1 MHRQCLHTG
10 GGGGE
15 PCWWPTSQDSGS
27 EKRWGKVPRGQR
39 QSQDALLQRTC
50 SLFATRDGEN
60 RTRGLKSHR
69 PSSPLNWP
77 LWGLGLPHPVPA
89 SKASTKWLW
98 VEFLPP
104 PFLWRLGRVPRAVI
118 TTAIQDNTTA
128 IEKSAAVK
136 NTTFVGP
143 GPFALPSG
151 CPWV

>member
-1 MHRQCLHTG
+1 MKCTAQINSIGLGSCVLCL
-10 GGGGE
+10 
-15 PCWWPTSQDSGS
+15 
-27 EKRWGKVPRGQR
+27 
-39 QSQDALLQRTC
+39 
-50 SLFATRDGEN
+50 
-60 RTRGLKSHR
+60 RTRHPTPLLRVTRVFYEKQWALSL
-69 PSSPLNWP
+69 PAPLNWP

-118 TTAIQDNTTA
+118 TTAIKDNTTA

-136 NTTFVGP
+136 YTTFVGP